1 MIVVIHHFFS
11 LAQMYL
17 YFFFFSCL
25 SLLYYRAAQLVHVI
39 QDQLKEAVE
48 DADREKALKN
58 VAVAIAKDKGKAAEL
73 AKKRGHT
80 SEKARIL
87 AE

>member
-1 MIVVIHHFFS
+1 
-11 LAQMYL
+11 MYL

-39 QDQLKEAVE
+39 EDRLKEAIE

-58 VAVAIAKDKGKAAEL
+58 VAVAITKDKGKATEL
-73 AKKRGHT
+73 AKKRGQT

>member
-1 MIVVIHHFFS
+1 M
-11 LAQMYL
+11 
-17 YFFFFSCL
+17 
-25 SLLYYRAAQLVHVI
+25 VHVI

-58 VAVAIAKDKGKAAEL
+58 VAVAITKDKGKAAEL
-73 AKKRGHT
+73 AKNRGQM

>member
-1 MIVVIHHFFS
+1 
-11 LAQMYL
+11 MYL

-39 QDQLKEAVE
+39 EDQLKEAVE

-58 VAVAIAKDKGKAAEL
+58 VAVAITKDKGKAAEL